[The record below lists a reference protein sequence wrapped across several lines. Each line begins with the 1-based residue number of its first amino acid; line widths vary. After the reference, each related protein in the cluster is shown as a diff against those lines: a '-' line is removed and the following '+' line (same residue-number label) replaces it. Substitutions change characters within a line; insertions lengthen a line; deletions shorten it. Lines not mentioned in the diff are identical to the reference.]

1 MAYTCFQTPWWL
13 LPLQKKL
20 FMCMNELHLMGDTN
34 DLNTLPLKLFN
45 ILSINY
51 PFLFQQKNFHF
62 YVCRTLASGARRRGD
77 P

>member
-1 MAYTCFQTPWWL
+1 
-13 LPLQKKL
+13 
-20 FMCMNELHLMGDTN
+20 MNELHLMGDTN

-77 P
+77 PWLILGSFILFIVNKGVTT